1 MPIVK
6 SIAIHDNV
14 KATLKYILNP
24 EKTEG
29 LFLCNSLNCFTNA
42 EDAYLNMK
50 YIYEN
55 YTHHKFNEP
64 LPAVGKRRV
73 KAIHYIQSFKPDSN
87 LTPELVHRMGCA
99 FIRKAFGDNVQAVI
113 ATHVD
118 KAHYHN
124 HVLICTYGIDG
135 HKFNDNY
142 TTRRAIREHSDRVCL
157 AFGVPYI
164 EPKHKRGMSYGEWLH
179 HKRGTSWKEKI
190 RREIDTLVMTS
201 KNFDE
206 LAATLEQRGY
216 AIRYGERPA
225 IKAPGQQRFV
235 CFKTLGDDYTIA
247 NINTR
252 ILWRDDLGNASRED
266 AYNKGQVLTI
276 CFAGIIAQLAKRI
289 VEGKKREV
297 KRDEELPYLPHNDR
311 DVFQL
316 GAQLALINKLNIH
329 SIGELEAK
337 MKEAQTAYDSA
348 VKEFNAISEEYH
360 RLDDLLIQ
368 YDNYC
373 ALENKPN
380 KSLAEK
386 MKLQLAKQSLAR
398 HGIKTLEDA
407 RKLELQKQDYD
418 NRIAELKE
426 KMQTNTNLLSA
437 YREIIDTYN
446 GISKG
451 DYITHLMKS
460 EEELETERRDS
471 AQERSVPKHDTSAP
485 KPIVLDTAPKP
496 KQQESVQE
504 KSEPKPDESSQK
516 STVPHKSR
524 GRGRGRG

>member
-73 KAIHYIQSFKPDSN
+73 KAIHYIQSFKSDPN

-113 ATHVD
+113 ATHID

-124 HVLICTYGIDG
+124 HILINTYGIDG

-142 TTRRAIREHSDRVCL
+142 TTRRKIREHSDRVCL
-157 AFGVPYI
+157 AFGVPYL

-190 RREIDTLVMTS
+190 RREIDTLVLTS

-206 LAATLEQRGY
+206 LAATLEERGY
-216 AIRYGERPA
+216 TIRYGERPA

-235 CFKTLGDDYTIA
+235 CFKTLGDDYTVG

-252 ILWRDDLGNASRED
+252 ILWKDDLGNASRED
-266 AYNKGQVLTI
+266 AYNKGQMLTI

-289 VEGKKREV
+289 VEGKKREA
-297 KRDEELPYLPHNDR
+297 KRNEELPYLPHNDR

-316 GAQLALINKLNIH
+316 GAQLALINRLNIH

-337 MKEAQTAYDSA
+337 MEEAQAAYDSA
-348 VKEFNAISEEYH
+348 VKEFNAITEEHH
-360 RLDDLLIQ
+360 RLNDLLIQ

-373 ALENKPN
+373 TLENKPN
-380 KSLAEK
+380 KTLAEK
-386 MKLQLAKQSLAR
+386 MKLQLAKQSLSR
-398 HGIKTLEDA
+398 HGIKSSEDA
-407 RKLELQKQDYD
+407 RQLELQKHEYD
-418 NRIAELKE
+418 EHAAELQRKIE
-426 KMQTNTNLLSA
+426 SNDNLVKALQ
-437 YREIIDTYN
+437 EISDTYN

-451 DYITHLMKS
+451 DYISNLMKS
-460 EEELETERRDS
+460 EQELEAERRASSQDM
-471 AQERSVPKHDTSAP
+471 SVPKHDTSAP
-485 KPIVLDTAPKP
+485 KPTVQDVAPKP
-496 KQQESVQE
+496 KQQESAPE
-504 KSEPKPDESSQK
+504 KSEPKPDEPVQK
-516 STVPHKSR
+516 PKTKTTSR
-524 GRGRGRG
+524 GLKH

>member
-1 MPIVK
+1 M
-6 SIAIHDNV
+6 
-14 KATLKYILNP
+14 
-24 EKTEG
+24 
-29 LFLCNSLNCFTNA
+29 
-42 EDAYLNMK
+42 
-50 YIYEN
+50 
-55 YTHHKFNEP
+55 
-64 LPAVGKRRV
+64 
-73 KAIHYIQSFKPDSN
+73 
-87 LTPELVHRMGCA
+87 
-99 FIRKAFGDNVQAVI
+99 
-113 ATHVD
+113 
-118 KAHYHN
+118 
-124 HVLICTYGIDG
+124 
-135 HKFNDNY
+135 
-142 TTRRAIREHSDRVCL
+142 
-157 AFGVPYI
+157 PYI

-252 ILWRDDLGNASRED
+252 ILWRDNLGNASRED

-337 MKEAQTAYDSA
+337 MKEAQTAHDSA
-348 VKEFNAISEEYH
+348 VREFNAITEEHH
-360 RLDDLLIQ
+360 RLNDLLVQ
-368 YDNYC
+368 YENFR
-373 ALENKPN
+373 ALDDKPD
-380 KSLAEK
+380 KTLSEK
-386 MKLQLAKQSLAR
+386 MKLQLAKQSLSR
-398 HGIKTLEDA
+398 HGIKSPEDV
-407 RKLELQKQDYD
+407 RKLELQKQEYD
-418 NRIAELKE
+418 GRIAKLKE
-426 KMQTNTNLLSA
+426 MIQANTNLLNA

-451 DYITHLMKS
+451 DYISNLMKS
-460 EEELETERRDS
+460 EQELEAERRAF
-471 AQERSVPKHDTSAP
+471 AQERSAPKHETSAP
-485 KPIVLDTAPKP
+485 KPPVHDVTPKP
-496 KQQESVQE
+496 EQHDSAADM
-504 KSEPKPDESSQK
+504 SEPKPD
-516 STVPHKSR
+516 VPAQNPKTKTASR
-524 GRGRGRG
+524 GLKH

>member
-14 KATLKYILNP
+14 KATLRYILNP
-24 EKTEG
+24 DKTEG
-29 LFLCNSLNCFTNA
+29 QYLCNSHNCFTNA
-42 EDAYLNMK
+42 EDAYLNIK

-64 LPAVGKRRV
+64 LPTVGKRRV
-73 KAIHYIQSFKPDSN
+73 KAIHYIQSFKPDHN

-118 KAHYHN
+118 KGHLHN

-135 HKFNDNY
+135 HKYNDNY
-142 TTRRAIREHSDRVCL
+142 TTRRKIREHSDRVCL

-164 EPKHKRGMSYGEWLH
+164 ETNHKRGMSYGEWLH
-179 HKRGTSWKEKI
+179 HKQGTSWKEKI
-190 RREIDTLVMTS
+190 RREIDTLVLCC

-206 LAATLEQRGY
+206 LAATLEARGY
-216 AIRYGERPA
+216 TIRYGERPA

-235 CFKTLGDDYTIA
+235 CFKTLGDDYTVG
-247 NINTR
+247 NISTR
-252 ILWRDDLGNASRED
+252 ILWKDDLGNASRED

-289 VEGKKREV
+289 VEGKKREA
-297 KRDEELPYLPHNDR
+297 KHDEELPYLPHNDR
-311 DVFQL
+311 DVFQV
-316 GAQLALINKLNIH
+316 GAQLALINRLNVH

-337 MKEAQTAYDSA
+337 MEEAKAAYDSA
-348 VKEFNAISEEYH
+348 VKEFNSITKEYH
-360 RLDDLLIQ
+360 RLNDLLIQ

-373 ALENKPN
+373 TLENKPN

-386 MKLQLAKQSLAR
+386 MKLQLAKQSLSR
-398 HGIKTLEDA
+398 HGIKSPKDA
-407 RKLELQKQDYD
+407 RQLELQKQEYD
-418 NRIAELKE
+418 ERIAELKE

-437 YREIIDTYN
+437 FKEISDTYN

-451 DYITHLMKS
+451 DYITNLMKS

-496 KQQESVQE
+496 EQQESVQE
-504 KSEPKPDESSQK
+504 KSEPKPDEPAQK
-516 STVPHKSR
+516 PKTKTTSR
-524 GRGRGRG
+524 GLKH

>member
-14 KATLKYILNP
+14 RATLRYILNP

-73 KAIHYIQSFKPDSN
+73 KAIHYIQSFKPDPN

-99 FIRKAFGDNVQAVI
+99 FIRKAFGDNVQVVI
-113 ATHVD
+113 ATHID

-124 HVLICTYGIDG
+124 HILINTYGIDG
-135 HKFNDNY
+135 HKYNDNY
-142 TTRRAIREHSDRVCL
+142 ATRRKIREHSDRTCL

-164 EPKHKRGMSYGEWLH
+164 ETNRKRGMSYGEWLH
-179 HKRGTSWKEKI
+179 HKKGTSWKEKI
-190 RREIDTLVMTS
+190 RREIDTLVLTS

-206 LAATLEQRGY
+206 LAATLEKRGY
-216 AIRYGERPA
+216 TIRYGERPA

-235 CFKTLGDDYTIA
+235 CFKTLGDDYTIT
-247 NINTR
+247 NIGTR
-252 ILWRDDLGNASRED
+252 IIWKDDLGNASRED

-316 GAQLALINKLNIH
+316 GAQLALINRLNIH
-329 SIGELEAK
+329 SMGELEAK
-337 MKEAQTAYDSA
+337 KEEAQTANDSA
-348 VKEFNAISEEYH
+348 VKEYNSISEEYH
-360 RLDDLLIQ
+360 RLDQLLVQ
-368 YDNYC
+368 YDNFC
-373 ALENKPN
+373 ALNAKTNKTL
-380 KSLAEK
+380 SEK
-386 MKLQLAKQSLAR
+386 MKLQLAKQSLSR
-398 HGIKTLEDA
+398 HGIKAPEDA
-407 RKLELQKQDYD
+407 RQLELQKQEYD
-418 NRIAELKE
+418 DRIAGLKE

-437 YREIIDTYN
+437 FKEIADTYN
-446 GISKG
+446 DISQG
-451 DYITHLMKS
+451 DYIGKLMKS
-460 EEELETERRDS
+460 EQELEAQRRASVQERSEPKHEPPTNKPPMQDISQKQEPRDS
-471 AQERSVPKHDTSAP
+471 AP
-485 KPIVLDTAPKP
+485 
-496 KQQESVQE
+496 E
-504 KSEPKPDESSQK
+504 KSENKPDEPAQK
-516 STVPHKSR
+516 PTVQHKSRSR
-524 GRGRGRG
+524 GRG